1 MRCLSI
7 IIVAVAVLYHCM
19 SVTQRELYRMFWAS
33 VKLKKKKREIKQ
45 KNRSQRTIPSHVTC
59 NLRSLVLHV
68 HTYNNTS
75 CET

>member
-33 VKLKKKKREIKQ
+33 VKLKKKSVKLNKKIDLNGQ
-45 KNRSQRTIPSHVTC
+45 FH
-59 NLRSLVLHV
+59 HM
-68 HTYNNTS
+68 
-75 CET
+75 